1 MFIYDKE
8 KNVTVFSRGK
18 NGTTNLHNHYW
29 MQHDNIDVGAYTD
42 FDQSKWLFANPY
54 PAVED
59 MTRGCVN
66 TNFAYLNHAK
76 PMIENFKEGNRRIGL
91 YIWEYITFLKTCKI
105 LDADIKHF
113 VITRDPLERLASGL
127 ATTLHNT
134 PDEVSK
140 EICNTTFNEIN
151 DNLKYAATS
160 KYDDA
165 WWNTLCAR
173 ILGLVS
179 SQYHAQGWLSHID
192 KHITFEDY
200 KIFSVDVSDL
210 VPFAK
215 EVLDL
220 DVKETDKHLP
230 ASQWHG
236 AHTGTRPPESRYLH
250 NFLERWLTEKYGT
263 TALDKQLTDLLDA
276 EYKVLDKLTQI
287 KYDTNT

>member
-42 FDQSKWLFANPY
+42 FDQSRWLFANPY

-66 TNFAYLNHAK
+66 TDFTHLNHAK

-127 ATTLHNT
+127 ATALHNT
-134 PDEVSK
+134 PDEVAK

-151 DNLKYAATS
+151 DNLKHAAKS

-200 KIFSVDVSDL
+200 NIFSVDVSDL